1 MTSAPLGIS
10 PDPLDI
16 QDLVRLTMADAPA
29 GRFGAVVSFLGAVR
43 DQNLGRPVSRLE
55 YEAYEPLAVKALE
68 AIRDEVGV
76 EWPSVRLGVRHRVG
90 RLEPG
95 EASVAIVAA
104 SPHRLDAFEACRYVI
119 ERIKQVVPI
128 WKREV
133 FEGGEA
139 WLEGATADPA
149 DAAVRA
155 AALARARGAGAGQ
168 AG

>member
-1 MTSAPLGIS
+1 MTLPLLGIS
-10 PDPLDI
+10 PDPLDLA
-16 QDLVRLTMADAPA
+16 DLVRLTVA
-29 GRFGAVVSFLGAVR
+29 GVPPGQFGAIATFVGTVR
-43 DQNLGRPVSRLE
+43 DHNRGQRVTHLE
-55 YEAYEPLAVKALE
+55 YESYEPLAVKALTT
-68 AIRDEVGV
+68 IRDEAAA
-76 EWPSVRLGVRHRVG
+76 EWPSVRLAIRHRVG

-104 SPHRLDAFEACRYVI
+104 SPHRAEAFEACRYAI

-128 WKREV
+128 WKRES

-149 DAAVRA
+149 DAAVRSL
-155 AALARARGAGAGQ
+155 ALARARGESAGQ